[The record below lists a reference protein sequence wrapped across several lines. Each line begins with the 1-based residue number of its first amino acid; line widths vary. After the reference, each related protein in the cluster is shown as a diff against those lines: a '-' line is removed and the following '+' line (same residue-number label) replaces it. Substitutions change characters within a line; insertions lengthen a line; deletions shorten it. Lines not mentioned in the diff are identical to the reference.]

1 MTTVPETYATAS
13 PEAWEADTPFAE
25 TYAAEG
31 SGSGSPATVGES
43 EGFTAWENES
53 PFAESAAG
61 FTEQNPAEAR
71 FAEAYDELR
80 DEAFDEAVADLV
92 AETEQAVEQRFEAE
106 APASWGTERERFAEL
121 HLAPV
126 ALEAEQYLSAVGE
139 ALSGADVETMGPEQL
154 ERLLEA
160 AESHPV
166 DLSPASENFF
176 GAIRNK
182 LRQALRV
189 AKNVAGKVGSLA
201 KGAFNFALRKL
212 KALVRPLLKRVISFA
227 IGRLPA
233 PLRGPARM
241 LAQRIGL
248 EAEEEAQVSDEGRT
262 VSPAVL
268 TDAEAL
274 AESFDAALAE
284 SLATPPPEG
293 AEFEQFAET
302 QEDERPL
309 EGLELQTLAEAR
321 AELVDRL
328 GSAREGEDLTPAIEN
343 FIPALLPALRVGI
356 RLVGRDRV
364 VRFLAGYLAKLIGK
378 WVGPQLSGPL
388 SSAIVDVGLRMLTL
402 EAETEAEQPAEAAP
416 AVLAAT
422 VEDTVRRL
430 AEAEDYVFDNE
441 DLMQL
446 AVAEAF
452 ERSVATN
459 FPARY
464 VRTALQQAP
473 SLGGSFVPRGVR
485 SQRPY
490 RKYTRVPTI
499 EVTEQ
504 TAEAVRSFGGTT
516 LAAALRAHGVRLPAR
531 VRMHIYEAVAGT
543 TLPRIARNDRAL
555 ARLGAGPA
563 VWARLHPLTPQAAG
577 LLVREPRL
585 GTAVPPIY
593 LRSRQ
598 RIAVGQRFYF
608 LEPLQVGQ
616 AARGGQS
623 GRPSQARIRIDLRT
637 ATVTTA
643 VYLSEPD
650 AQQIAAAVQ
659 QGRGA
664 PVFLQTV
671 GRAIRG
677 ITFAPGDRSVSV
689 RGELEEGEEF
699 AAALLGRLAPRVLS
713 VLQRRLRAWAMTMF
727 AEWVRARITE
737 FTRAA
742 ADPADGL
749 TLRLTLRAVPG
760 LELVKDALAGRLTP
774 EALRRVLSGDAFRG
788 TPSGTITVVP
798 GRRWK

>member
-31 SGSGSPATVGES
+31 PAVVRRPRSVSRKASPLGRTSHRSRRARR
-43 EGFTAWENES
+43 AS
-53 PFAESAAG
+53 PSR
-61 FTEQNPAEAR
+61 TPAEAR

-106 APASWGTERERFAEL
+106 APASWGGTERERFAEL

-176 GAIRNK
+176 GGAIRNK

-233 PLRGPARM
+233 PLRGGPARM

-284 SLATPPPEG
+284 SLATPPPPEG

-328 GSAREGEDLTPAIEN
+328 GSAREGEDLTPGH
-343 FIPALLPALRVGI
+343 R
-356 RLVGRDRV
+356 
-364 VRFLAGYLAKLIGK
+364 KLH
-378 WVGPQLSGPL
+378 P
-388 SSAIVDVGLRMLTL
+388 
-402 EAETEAEQPAEAAP
+402 
-416 AVLAAT
+416 
-422 VEDTVRRL
+422 
-430 AEAEDYVFDNE
+430 
-441 DLMQL
+441 
-446 AVAEAF
+446 
-452 ERSVATN
+452 
-459 FPARY
+459 
-464 VRTALQQAP
+464 
-473 SLGGSFVPRGVR
+473 
-485 SQRPY
+485 
-490 RKYTRVPTI
+490 
-499 EVTEQ
+499 
-504 TAEAVRSFGGTT
+504 
-516 LAAALRAHGVRLPAR
+516 
-531 VRMHIYEAVAGT
+531 
-543 TLPRIARNDRAL
+543 
-555 ARLGAGPA
+555 GPA
-563 VWARLHPLTPQAAG
+563 TGAAG
-577 LLVREPRL
+577 
-585 GTAVPPIY
+585 GGDPPG
-593 LRSRQ
+593 RP
-598 RIAVGQRFYF
+598 G
-608 LEPLQVGQ
+608 P
-616 AARGGQS
+616 GGQ
-623 GRPSQARIRIDLRT
+623 
-637 ATVTTA
+637 
-643 VYLSEPD
+643 
-650 AQQIAAAVQ
+650 
-659 QGRGA
+659 
-664 PVFLQTV
+664 
-671 GRAIRG
+671 
-677 ITFAPGDRSVSV
+677 
-689 RGELEEGEEF
+689 
-699 AAALLGRLAPRVLS
+699 
-713 VLQRRLRAWAMTMF
+713 
-727 AEWVRARITE
+727 
-737 FTRAA
+737 
-742 ADPADGL
+742 
-749 TLRLTLRAVPG
+749 
-760 LELVKDALAGRLTP
+760 
-774 EALRRVLSGDAFRG
+774 
-788 TPSGTITVVP
+788 VP
-798 GRRWK
+798 GRLPGQAHRQVGGGATTVRPTLLGHRGCRPADADPGSRDGGGATG